1 MDNETT
7 NLTNL
12 SASATIKTGYGAL
25 IGMYVNS
32 TSSGT
37 IKFNDGFTGTVAG
50 DKADATITVSG
61 TFSDGDKIIIGDQ
74 TYTMKTSLTAST
86 TAYEV
91 LIGVSAAVS
100 LDNLKSAI
108 DKSAGG
114 GTTYGSETVANTTVS
129 GGTNT
134 DTAQVVTALVVG
146 TAQNSVAVS
155 TDGANAT
162 WGVSV
167 TTLSGGT
174 APAPAMNT
182 TITPAIGYHALG
194 GASFSNG
201 LYATIANT
209 LDVTLYWI

>member
-1 MDNETT
+1 MDETT
-7 NLTNL
+7 NFTNL
-12 SASATIKTGYGAL
+12 SASAQIKSGYGSL

-32 TSSGT
+32 TSTGT
-37 IKFNDGFTGTVAG
+37 IAFNNGLTGTTAG

-61 TFSDGDKIIIGDQ
+61 VFSDGDKIVIGDQ
-74 TYTMKTSLTAST
+74 TYTMKSSLTAST

-91 LIGVSAAVS
+91 LIGVSATVS

-108 DKSAGG
+108 DKSSGG

-134 DTAQVVTALVVG
+134 DTTQVVTALVVG

-174 APAPAMNT
+174 EAAPLINN
-182 TITPAIGYHALG
+182 TITPAIGWHNLG
-194 GASFSNG
+194 GASFSKG
-201 LYATIANT
+201 LYATIGST